1 MWKSFAISSL
11 PLFLLLNCSNR
22 PQAPT
27 QKPTPA
33 ASQDNRMEIKVTS
46 TAFNEGQPIP
56 RGYTCDGTNVS
67 PPLEWTGVPKSAKTL
82 AIIADDPDAPAGTWV
97 HWVLYNL
104 PADKIGVIE
113 NTPASE
119 TLSGGG
125 MQGTNDFKKLGYGGP
140 CPPSG
145 THRYF
150 FKLYALDAEL
160 PLKPGATKAE
170 VENAMQGHTVAQA
183 HLMGTY
189 SRQR

>member
-1 MWKSFAISSL
+1 MWKLAAV
-11 PLFLLLNCSNR
+11 LLLPVCLANCSNR

-27 QKPTPA
+27 QQPTPTT
-33 ASQDNRMEIKVTS
+33 SQETKMGIKLAS
-46 TAFNEGQPIP
+46 TAFQDGGAIP

-104 PADKIGVIE
+104 PAEKIGVIE
-113 NTPASE
+113 NTPATE

-125 MQGTNDFKKLGYGGP
+125 MQGTNDFKKIGYGGP

-145 THRYF
+145 SHRYF
-150 FKLYALDAEL
+150 FKLYALDTEL
-160 PLKPGATKAE
+160 ALRPGATKAD
-170 VENAMQGHTVAQA
+170 VESAMAGHIVAQTQ
-183 HLMGTY
+183 LMGTY
-189 SRQR
+189 RRQR